1 MINRVCL
8 WPNSDQIDFNFDFD
22 LVWTLCR
29 ASDVGGMKWIGR
41 LCIDKQLGIYFVR
54 IKRGTFFYYSAQ
66 TRHRRWCY
74 QWVTELGRSA
84 NGHIRV
90 QCLINQNLTCIW
102 RTHRELLWWTS
113 SKVPHPPC
121 LSFCSWCNCR
131 QAFPTS
137 LSTNHCPLT
146 KH

>member
-22 LVWTLCR
+22 FDFVWTLSR
-29 ASDVGGMKWIGR
+29 ASDVGGMKWIGH
-41 LCIDKQLGIYFVR
+41 LCIDRQLGIYFVR
-54 IKRGTFFYYSAQ
+54 IKRGTFFYISAQ

-90 QCLINQNLTCIW
+90 QCLINQNLTVSEEHIENCCDEPLPKYLTLPVSASAPDAIVGK
-102 RTHRELLWWTS
+102 LF
-113 SKVPHPPC
+113 PH
-121 LSFCSWCNCR
+121 L
-131 QAFPTS
+131 
-137 LSTNHCPLT
+137 
-146 KH
+146 